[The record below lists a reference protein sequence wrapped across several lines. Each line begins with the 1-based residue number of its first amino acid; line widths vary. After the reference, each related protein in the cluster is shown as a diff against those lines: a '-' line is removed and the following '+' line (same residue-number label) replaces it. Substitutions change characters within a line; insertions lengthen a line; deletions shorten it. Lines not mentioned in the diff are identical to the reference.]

1 MSAKY
6 SAKISSTV
14 QKRTVQNGHFGT
26 AAARGR
32 TTGRCNTRW
41 PRRSGKRSGINE
53 ATADVAI
60 AYAVEKGWLI
70 AEGNPPHSVSL
81 IYGWG
86 EE

>member
-6 SAKISSTV
+6 SAKENSPEWSLRHRRGA
-14 QKRTVQNGHFGT
+14 RTDNRPMQYKMAQT
-26 AAARGR
+26 I
-32 TTGRCNTRW
+32 
-41 PRRSGKRSGINE
+41 GKAVGINE